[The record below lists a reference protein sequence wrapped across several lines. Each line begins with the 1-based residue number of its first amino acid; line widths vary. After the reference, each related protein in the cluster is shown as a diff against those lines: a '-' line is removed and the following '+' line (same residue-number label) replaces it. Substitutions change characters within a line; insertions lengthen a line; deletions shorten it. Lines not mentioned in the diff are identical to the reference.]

1 MINIIGNQESS
12 DKSLSD
18 ETLVLGRVERDAAKR
33 RVRKRNHNKKRS
45 NKKSKNRKVKS
56 KRRNKSKKTPKRGRK
71 QGRRNK
77 SVRCSRQTGQ
87 TVQVVSITFEVR
99 KQVLTTALVCS
110 TLAPSWTMRATSWAT
125 LRDRRR
131 G

>member
-56 KRRNKSKKTPKRGRK
+56 KRRNKSKKTLKRK

-87 TVQVVSITFEVR
+87 TVQVVSIIFEVR

-110 TLAPSWTMRATSWAT
+110 TLAPSWTMRVTSWAT